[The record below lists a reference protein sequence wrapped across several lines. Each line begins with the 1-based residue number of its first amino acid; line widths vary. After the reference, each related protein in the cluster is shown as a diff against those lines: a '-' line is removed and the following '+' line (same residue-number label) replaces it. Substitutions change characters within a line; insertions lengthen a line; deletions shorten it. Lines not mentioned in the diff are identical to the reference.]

1 MTLILASASP
11 RRKQLLEQ
19 IGVNFQ
25 VCPADIDETV
35 LPGEAPETYVQR
47 MSEQKA
53 LAILNSDLEHG
64 TVVIGS
70 DTTVV
75 CDQQIFGKPES
86 EQDAIAIL
94 SRLSGRDHEVLSG
107 ICVMNTDQQHY
118 GLSRTRVWF
127 KPISI
132 DQMHRY
138 WLSGEPCDKA
148 GSYGI
153 QGFGSAFIDRI
164 EGSFSG
170 VMGLPLE
177 VMTELLKPFNIEIWQ
192 EINK

>member
-11 RRKQLLEQ
+11 RRKQLLKQ
-19 IGVNFQ
+19 IGVRFE

-35 LPGEAPETYVQR
+35 LPEESPTDYVKR

-53 LAILNSDLEHG
+53 RVILNSDTG
-64 TVVIGS
+64 RDAVVIGS

-75 CDQQIFGKPES
+75 CDQHIFGKPES
-86 EQDAIAIL
+86 EQDAIAML
-94 SRLSGRDHEVLSG
+94 TKLSGREHEVLSG
-107 ICVMNTDQQHY
+107 ICVMNTDREHY

-127 KPISI
+127 KTISI
-132 DQMHRY
+132 EQMKRY
-138 WLSGEPCDKA
+138 WQSGEPCDKA

-177 VMTELLKPFNIEIWQ
+177 VMTELLKQFNVEIWQ
-192 EINK
+192 DIE